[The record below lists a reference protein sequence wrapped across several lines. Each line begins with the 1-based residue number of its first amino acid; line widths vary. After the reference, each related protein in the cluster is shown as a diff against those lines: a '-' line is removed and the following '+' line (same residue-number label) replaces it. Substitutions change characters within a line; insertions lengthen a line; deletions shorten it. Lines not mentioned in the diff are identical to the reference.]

1 MNYKTELNG
10 WATEMA
16 IKAKAAGLEIE
27 DLIKQTTQLV
37 EFAFTPRKA
46 YKDHVEEMLALAKEA
61 PDHEA
66 NIDAIIA
73 HLEDIKDQRIRAGL
87 DKPVVAEETH

>member
-16 IKAKAAGLEIE
+16 IKAKVAGLEIE
-27 DLIKQTTQLV
+27 DLIGRTKQLV

-46 YKDHVEEMLALAKEA
+46 YKDHIEEMLALAKEA

-66 NIDAIIA
+66 NIDTIIA

-87 DKPVVAEETH
+87 DKPATTGETH